1 MQLLKICVVAGAI
14 MLAAFESP
22 VYSDAPRGG
31 PCDACDVNCD
41 AMRTPADV
49 DALVDVLVNGATPCS
64 FCAGELVIDGEVNG
78 LDIQPFVDCLLTPQP
93 TGACCLDAAT
103 CVVTLES
110 VCAGQWLGPDT
121 NCQSGACGFG
131 NLTAYRPRHGAA
143 YFPFSKTAVPNA
155 SEVSSTL
162 GPGIRIN
169 APGDADSSGE
179 DDLIEVLV
187 QTTMPGVELALR
199 RGDAA
204 LRVWT
209 TANKSPGTE
218 IVFTGDRTGA
228 LPLAGGTLTVFVEWA
243 AAMHGEATLA
253 LEPLAAA
260 YALDTLRFHTFH
272 SIVAA
277 LGGEGQVPSVPVDT
291 NSGTF
296 VVGIALYN
304 AGYDV
309 IMHDEDDVNASGAGP
324 VFNKVVDAI
333 ENRMVDEVAIFGYSH
348 GGGSTYDLAEKLDIE
363 RAGIGVFEIIVSS
376 YVDSVGNNSDFDI
389 SQELRRP
396 PSTGYHA
403 NHYQNGS
410 FADFLLD
417 GGPVPNS
424 NPPPMGLNVETT
436 PWGAGSDHF
445 AVDDFFE
452 VRNYIE
458 TNFVSRLTR

>member
-1 MQLLKICVVAGAI
+1 MKTAAALMTIALVC
-14 MLAAFESP
+14 LAEPARAAEP
-22 VYSDAPRGG
+22 APRGA
-31 PCDACDVNCD
+31 PCDACDADCD
-41 AMRTPADV
+41 TLRTPADV
-49 DALVDVLVNGATPCS
+49 AAFVDLLINESSPCSPCAGDALADS
-64 FCAGELVIDGEVNG
+64 ELNG

-93 TGACCLDAAT
+93 TGACCVDGNT
-103 CVVTLES
+103 CMITTEQACTGL
-110 VCAGQWLGPDT
+110 WLGQDT
-121 NCQSGACGFG
+121 TCQQSPCAFG

-143 YFPFSKTAVPNA
+143 YFPFTKTAVADADEESP
-155 SEVSSTL
+155 TF

-169 APGDADSSGE
+169 SPGDADTSGE

-187 QTTMPGVELALR
+187 VSAAPSIPVVLHR
-199 RGDAA
+199 SDAA

-209 TANKSPGTE
+209 TSNKSPGTE
-218 IVFTGDRTGA
+218 ILFTADRTAA
-228 LPLAGGTLTVFVEWA
+228 LPLSGISLTVFVEWA
-243 AAMHGEATLA
+243 APMHGEATLA
-253 LEPLAAA
+253 LEPLTAA

-324 VFNKVVDAI
+324 VFNKIVDAI
-333 ENRMVDEVAIFGYSH
+333 THRGVDEVAIFGYSH
-348 GGGSTYDLAEKLDIE
+348 GGGSTYDLAEKLDID
-363 RAGIGVFEIIVSS
+363 RAGIGVFEIVVSS
-376 YVDSVGNNSDFDI
+376 YVDAVGNNSDFDI

-403 NHYQNGS
+403 NHYQIGGVS
-410 FADFLLD
+410 DFLLD

-424 NPPPMGLNVETT
+424 NPPPTGLNVETT
-436 PWGAGSDHF
+436 PWGAGATHF
-445 AVDDFFE
+445 LVDDYIE
-452 VRNYIE
+452 VRDYIE
-458 TNFVSRLTR
+458 TNFISRLTR

>member
-1 MQLLKICVVAGAI
+1 MHTLRCLVIAGAAFFTVAVSAS
-14 MLAAFESP
+14 AA
-22 VYSDAPRGG
+22 APRGG

-41 AMRTPADV
+41 AMRTIADV

-64 FCAGELVIDGEVNG
+64 SCAGELFIDGEVNG
-78 LDIQPFVDCLLTPQP
+78 LDIPPFVECLLTPQP
-93 TGACCLDAAT
+93 TGACCLDSAT
-103 CVVTLES
+103 CVETFES
-110 VCAGQWLGPDT
+110 VCAGLWLGSDT
-121 NCQSGACGFG
+121 TCQPGVCAFG
-131 NLTAYRPRHGAA
+131 NLTAYRPRHGAG
-143 YFPFSKTAVPNA
+143 YFPFTKSAVA
-155 SEVSSTL
+155 DVSEESGTL

-169 APGDADSSGE
+169 APGDADTSGE

-187 QTTMPGVELALR
+187 QTTMPGVDVALR

-218 IVFTGDRTGA
+218 IVFAGDRTGP
-228 LPLAGGTLTVFVEWA
+228 LPLVGGSLTVYVEWA

-291 NSGTF
+291 NHGTF

-333 ENRMVDEVAIFGYSH
+333 QNRQVDGVAIFGYSH
-348 GGGSTYDLAEKLDIE
+348 GGGSTYDLAEKMDIE
-363 RAGIGVFEIIVSS
+363 RAGIGVFEIVVSS
-376 YVDSVGNNSDFDI
+376 YVDSVGNNSDFDVA
-389 SQELRRP
+389 QELRRP

-403 NHYQNGS
+403 NHYQVGG
-410 FADFLLD
+410 FGDFFLD

-424 NPPPMGLNVETT
+424 NPPPTGLNVETT

-445 AVDDFFE
+445 AVDDFLE
-452 VRNYIE
+452 VRQYIQ
-458 TNFVSRLTR
+458 TNFVSRLAR